1 MKYSK
6 YLAIDIGASHGRA
19 ILGILRN
26 GRLTFEEIHNF
37 PNTPIVEEERIHWD
51 VRSLFCE
58 ILKGL
63 QKCTEAGHASINSMA
78 IDTWGIDFG
87 ILNDQGILIGK
98 PHHYRDPR
106 TDGVKDKFF
115 KVIPEID
122 LYMLT
127 GIQTIKFNTL
137 FQLYSM
143 KLDNSS
149 DLQEAGT
156 LLFMPD
162 LLNYLL
168 TGKKF
173 TEFSIAG
180 TSQLLDL
187 ESRMWSTE
195 MLAMLGIPC
204 EFFPEIRPSCSVVG
218 MLRDEFSGGGMMKSI
233 PVIAVTEH
241 DTQAAIASIPSTNGK
256 YAYISCGTWSIM
268 GVETDK
274 TICTEDSCKSGFS
287 NEIGLSD
294 KVCLLKTIPGLWL
307 IQECRAQWEREGER
321 INYQQMEL
329 VVLAAEQFKSFI
341 DPEDE
346 MFILPGDMPERIREY
361 CRKTGQFV
369 PGSIGEIVCCIL
381 QSLAM
386 KYRTTLN
393 DLERICGYEIPVVHI
408 VGGGVKDRTLC
419 RFSANAMGRRVIAG
433 PVEATAIGNVIQQAI
448 ALGDIEDIQEGRK
461 IIKQSCRIIDY
472 EPVDAEVWQEAYQ
485 NYSTIIGRDKNNDG
499 NE

>member
-19 ILGILRN
+19 ILGIMRN
-26 GRLTFEEIHNF
+26 GKIHLEEIHSF
-37 PNTPIVEEERIHWD
+37 SNTPIIAGKRIHWD
-51 VRSLFCE
+51 VRNLFCE

-63 QKCTEAGHASINSMA
+63 KKCSDAGHADINSMA

-87 ILNDQGILIGK
+87 MLDEDGILIGK
-98 PHHYRDPR
+98 PYHYRDPR
-106 TDGVKDKFF
+106 TDGMKDEVF
-115 KVIPEID
+115 KVINEMD

-127 GIQTIKFNTL
+127 GIEPMKINTI

-143 KLDNSS
+143 KLNTSS
-149 DLQEAGT
+149 DLHKART

-168 TGKKF
+168 TGKMA

-187 ESRMWSTE
+187 GNRTWSKD
-195 MLAMLGIPC
+195 LLRLLGISC
-204 EFFPEIRPSCSVVG
+204 ELLPEIIPSCSLVG
-218 MLRDEFSGGGMMKSI
+218 MVRDEIAGGARMKSI

-241 DTQAAIASIPSTNGK
+241 DTQAAISSIPSITEK

-268 GVETDK
+268 GIETEK

-287 NEIGLSD
+287 NEIGLGD
-294 KVCLLKTIPGLWL
+294 KVCFLKTIPGLWL
-307 IQECRAQWEREGER
+307 IQECRAQWDREGEK

-329 VVLAAEQFKSFI
+329 MVLDTDLFKSFI
-341 DPEDE
+341 DPEDAI
-346 MFILPGDMPERIREY
+346 FLLPGDMPERIREY
-361 CRKTGQFV
+361 CRKTGQHIPV
-369 PGSIGEIVCCIL
+369 SKGDIVCCIL

-386 KYRTTLN
+386 KYRKTLD
-393 DLERICGYEIPVVHI
+393 DLERICEYEIPVMHI
-408 VGGGVKDRTLC
+408 VGGGVNDRLLC
-419 RFSANAMGRRVIAG
+419 RFSANAMGKHVVAG
-433 PVEATAIGNVIQQAI
+433 PVEATAIGNLIQQAI
-448 ALGDIEDIQEGRK
+448 ALGDIENIQEGRN
-461 IIKQSCRIIDY
+461 IIRQSCRIDNY
-472 EPVDAEVWQEAYQ
+472 EPMDVEIWDKAYQ
-485 NYSTIIGRDKNNDG
+485 KYITIVGEERNNNG